1 LKVYKKQHLSLL
13 PLVLF
18 FLLPLSPLFSFFPK
32 GRGKREEAKETDSDG
47 LRVRIASAKRKPS
60 RRRRR

>member
-1 LKVYKKQHLSLL
+1 
-13 PLVLF
+13 
-18 FLLPLSPLFSFFPK
+18 LPLSPLFSFFPK

-47 LRVRIASAKRKPS
+47 LRVRIASAKRNPS